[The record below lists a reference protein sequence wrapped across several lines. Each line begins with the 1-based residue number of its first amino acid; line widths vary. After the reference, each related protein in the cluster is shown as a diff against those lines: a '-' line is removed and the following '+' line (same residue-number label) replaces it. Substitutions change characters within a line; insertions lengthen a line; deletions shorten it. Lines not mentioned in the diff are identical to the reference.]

1 MHLFDVGR
9 YELVTGADG
18 MHPLQTKAT
27 VTLLVLGQEHSATA
41 SDQSP
46 VGALA
51 ACIRNC
57 LDSNYPQIRN
67 VHMTDY
73 KVRLLSSREGETAKV
88 RVLVN
93 WTANHEKWSTVG
105 VSHSVVEASWNALL
119 DAVRLQLMRLTEKAG
134 SIETPAQTA

>member
-1 MHLFDVGR
+1 
-9 YELVTGADG
+9 
-18 MHPLQTKAT
+18 
-27 VTLLVLGQEHSATA
+27 
-41 SDQSP
+41 
-46 VGALA
+46 
-51 ACIRNC
+51 
-57 LDSNYPQIRN
+57 
-67 VHMTDY
+67 MTDY

-134 SIETPAQTA
+134 SIEAPAQTA